1 MRAFQIAVLAAAL
14 AVVGL
19 ASGARAEEACADGQA
34 EFLAGWREFAIPF
47 APEAKDRTL
56 TARQKARLA
65 AMPHLEAAVAAEP
78 ENEGYRVSLAYVCLT
93 AGRYQ
98 KAKQVLD
105 SSLAL
110 NRDSPTL
117 YLLHGQA
124 EAALAQMEP
133 AEAGSR
139 IEPALESFERAAQ
152 LDPENALP
160 LLQAASVAFDVARP
174 DLAQPLLELALAREG
189 CTMHR
194 LPIPAELGSDH
205 PSSLRIWQY
214 VQYEQ
219 WSQLIARCE
228 NVSKAALR
236 LGAEKEKLGELEAA
250 ERHFQ
255 QALSVGRAVGAARPN
270 LYISVNAAINLMEDA
285 YSNLLRVA
293 EARESEEAAVWRNE
307 LGVVQIGRGMLA
319 GALQGYLQKV
329 ATDPPDSAEALLALE
344 EEGLKMIIAGI
355 GLTPA
360 SAPEPE
366 VAAPVDPPS

>member
-1 MRAFQIAVLAAAL
+1 L
-14 AVVGL
+14 
-19 ASGARAEEACADGQA
+19 DGS
-34 EFLAGWREFAIPF
+34 
-47 APEAKDRTL
+47 
-56 TARQKARLA
+56 
-65 AMPHLEAAVAAEP
+65 LE
-78 ENEGYRVSLAYVCLT
+78 
-93 AGRYQ
+93 
-98 KAKQVLD
+98 
-105 SSLAL
+105 L

-117 YLLHGQA
+117 YLLQGQA

-133 AEAGSR
+133 AEASGR
-139 IEPALESFERAAQ
+139 IEPALASFRRAAQ

-189 CTMHR
+189 CVLHR
-194 LPIPAELGSDH
+194 LPIPVELASDP

-219 WSQLIARCE
+219 WSQLIARCD
-228 NVSKAALR
+228 NASKAALR

-250 ERHFQ
+250 ERHFR

-293 EARESEEAAVWRNE
+293 EARESEEAPRWRNE
-307 LGVVQIGRGMLA
+307 LGVLQVGRGMLA
-319 GALQGYLQKV
+319 GTLQGYLQEV
-329 ATDPPDSAEALLALE
+329 ATNPPDSVGALLELE
-344 EEGLKMIIAGI
+344 AEGLRMIIAGI

-360 SAPEPE
+360 SAPAPE
-366 VAAPVDPPS
+366 VAAPVDPSS

>member
-1 MRAFQIAVLAAAL
+1 MRAFQIAVLATAL
-14 AVVGL
+14 AVAGL
-19 ASGARAEEACADGQA
+19 ASGARAEEACAEGRA
-34 EFLAGWREFAIPF
+34 EFLAGWREFAKPF
-47 APEAKDRTL
+47 SPEATDRTL
-56 TARQKARLA
+56 TARQEARLA
-65 AMPHLEAAVAAEP
+65 ALPHLEAAVAAEP
-78 ENEGYRVSLAYVCLT
+78 EDEQYRISLAYVCLT

-98 KAKQVLD
+98 KAKEILD
-105 SSLAL
+105 SSLEL
-110 NRDSPTL
+110 NRDSPML

-133 AEAGSR
+133 AKASSR
-139 IEPALESFERAAQ
+139 IKPALESLGRAAQ

-174 DLAQPLLELALAREG
+174 DLALPLLELALGREG
-189 CTMHR
+189 CTMYR
-194 LPIPAELGSDH
+194 LPIPADLGSDH
-205 PSSLRIWQY
+205 VSSLHIWQY

-219 WSQLIARCE
+219 WSQLIARGD

-285 YSNLLRVA
+285 YGNLLRVA
-293 EARESEEAAVWRNE
+293 EARESKEAPVWRNE
-307 LGVVQIGRGMLA
+307 LGVLQIGRGMLA
-319 GALQGYLQKV
+319 GALQGYLQEV
-329 ATDPPDSAEALLALE
+329 ATSPPDSVEALLELE
-344 EEGLKMIIAGI
+344 AEGLRMIIAGI

-366 VAAPVDPPS
+366 VAAPGDPPS

>member
-1 MRAFQIAVLAAAL
+1 MRAFQMAVLAAAL
-14 AVVGL
+14 AVAGL
-19 ASGARAEEACADGQA
+19 ASGAGAEEARAEGRA
-34 EFLAGWREFAIPF
+34 EFLAGWREFAKPF
-47 APEAKDRTL
+47 SPEAQDRTL

-65 AMPHLEAAVAAEP
+65 AMPHLQAAVAAEP
-78 ENEGYRVSLAYVCLT
+78 ENEPYRVSLAYVCLT

-98 KAKQVLD
+98 KAKEILD
-105 SSLAL
+105 RSLEL
-110 NRDSPTL
+110 ERDSPML

-124 EAALAQMEP
+124 QAALAQMKP

-139 IEPALESFERAAQ
+139 IEPALESFERAAR

-174 DLAQPLLELALAREG
+174 DLAEPLVELALAGEG
-189 CTMHR
+189 CTMYR
-194 LPIPAELGSDH
+194 LPIPVELGSDH

-214 VQYEQ
+214 AQYEQ

-228 NVSKAALR
+228 NVSKATLR

-250 ERHFQ
+250 ERYFQ

-285 YSNLLRVA
+285 YGNLLRVA

-319 GALQGYLQKV
+319 GALQGYLQEV
-329 ATDPPDSAEALLALE
+329 ATSPPDSVEALLALE